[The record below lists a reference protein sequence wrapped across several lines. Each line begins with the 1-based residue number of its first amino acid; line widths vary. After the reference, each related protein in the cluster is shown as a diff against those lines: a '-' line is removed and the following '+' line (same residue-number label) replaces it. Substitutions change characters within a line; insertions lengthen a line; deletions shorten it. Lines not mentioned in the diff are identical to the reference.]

1 MVQISPNFRVN
12 QSTFTEHMSR
22 IGKIF
27 KDDKLLSSHLEDGT
41 KDNFLI
47 TILKDGLSLLPY
59 VNLSR
64 IKTKA
69 VAKAFVQY
77 AQKNRE
83 LLKQEKNYKSF
94 TKKFLK
100 YEEKV
105 LIAVSH
111 KTGNARQKQIKILE
125 ETEKKIE
132 KFGKELA
139 LPSPFQKH
147 PSPLKFAFDP
157 VKIDLLKKD
166 AESNSIA
173 QRKLAHY
180 YQHGIGMPKDL
191 EKAFTLY
198 TALADQGDPSCQVKI
213 GGFYEQGI
221 GISKDVQ
228 KAEEYY
234 QKAADQQH
242 IHAYHSLAKL
252 YHSHSE
258 NNIKSRTLTASKMK
272 AYEYMGKA
280 LEKGFKPNKE
290 LTIGIHYML
299 RLESEYLKANKY
311 YLIEEIEN
319 KIKVFVT
326 LLDTTNPD
334 LVALKIAVRN
344 KVVAVYSLIPL
355 WKNIHPEPNA
365 ILAKI
370 EDLVK
375 EYRVWF
381 DTTFKQKNLEEIVVE
396 GLFAKYGI
404 LYNNYGN
411 LEEWRS

>member
-1 MVQISPNFRVN
+1 M
-12 QSTFTEHMSR
+12 
-22 IGKIF
+22 
-27 KDDKLLSSHLEDGT
+27 
-41 KDNFLI
+41 
-47 TILKDGLSLLPY
+47 
-59 VNLSR
+59 
-64 IKTKA
+64 
-69 VAKAFVQY
+69 
-77 AQKNRE
+77 
-83 LLKQEKNYKSF
+83 
-94 TKKFLK
+94 
-100 YEEKV
+100 
-105 LIAVSH
+105 
-111 KTGNARQKQIKILE
+111 
-125 ETEKKIE
+125 
-132 KFGKELA
+132 
-139 LPSPFQKH
+139 
-147 PSPLKFAFDP
+147 
-157 VKIDLLKKD
+157 LKKD

-198 TALADQGDPSCQVKI
+198 TALADQGDPSCQVKL

-221 GISKDVQ
+221 GTSKDVQ

-242 IHAYHSLAKL
+242 IQAYHSLAKL

-258 NNIKSRTLTASKMK
+258 NNAKSRTLTASRMI

-290 LTIGIHYML
+290 LAIEIHYML
-299 RLESEYLKANKY
+299 RLESEYLKTNRYK
-311 YLIEEIEN
+311 IFEKIEN

-344 KVVAVYSLIPL
+344 KIVAVYSLIPL

-365 ILAKI
+365 LLAKI
-370 EDLVK
+370 EDLAK
-375 EYRVWF
+375 EYGVCF
-381 DTTFKQKNLEEIVVE
+381 DTYKQKSPEEIAVE

-411 LEEWRS
+411 LEEWRSVQANKNQEKNQI